1 MIAVKSTGSV
11 WAWGWGFFGQL
22 GSNISDSVNMP
33 RQIVSLSGVKS
44 LAGGYAHSL
53 AVQPNG
59 SIVAWGANYS
69 SQLGNGR
76 DENSVNPIE
85 VLGFVRPLSDVSGH
99 WAESSIQ
106 RAVALRWID
115 GYPDGSFH
123 PDAQVSRAEFAK
135 MIASLLQLNVQSTA
149 DDRNWYDSYLRTL
162 KVEGIVHD
170 GDLGGALDQP
180 ITRLEMVRL
189 SLRASDK
196 ELRVQAANV
205 TDSYFLL
212 QATKSGLMQ
221 GLENGNL
228 APDASSTRAQAV
240 VTLERLNK
248 LMQGGILDIDPAA
261 VVGALHYMD

>member
-1 MIAVKSTGSV
+1 MKA
-11 WAWGWGFFGQL
+11 
-22 GSNISDSVNMP
+22 
-33 RQIVSLSGVKS
+33 
-44 LAGGYAHSL
+44 
-53 AVQPNG
+53 NG

-69 SQLGNGR
+69 GQLGNGN
-76 DENSVNPIE
+76 DGNAVNPIE
-85 VLGFVRPLSDVSGH
+85 VLGFVRPLSDASGH
-99 WAESSIQ
+99 WAEPSIQ

-115 GYPDGSFH
+115 GYPDGTFH
-123 PDAQVSRAEFAK
+123 PDAPVSRAEYVK
-135 MIASLLQLNVQSTA
+135 MIASLLQLNVLSAA
-149 DDRNWYDSYLRTL
+149 DDRNWYDSYMRTL
-162 KVEGIVHD
+162 KAEGIVHD
-170 GDLGGALDQP
+170 GDLAGALDQP
-180 ITRLEMVRL
+180 ISRLEMVRL

-196 ELRVQAANV
+196 ELRAPAASV

-261 VVGALHYMD
+261 VVEALHYMD